1 MRWIILKLPFAGLTV
16 VCVVFFQMST
26 STVRAVLLVLAGLS
40 QVFGQVEFCDLYP
53 TEVAKCIHNAQVS
66 FILLS
71 ATSCNSESTI
81 SEMLRPTFPDIQTIE
96 AYVIN
101 TKLPTLNNT

>member
-1 MRWIILKLPFAGLTV
+1 M
-16 VCVVFFQMST
+16 CVVFFQMST